1 MDDADG
7 LDGVGGVLAE
17 LVVEG
22 GEVGAVAPVA
32 LHHVHVEV
40 EALLLVDPQQAELPD
55 QERHDLVPRRQRVRQ
70 RALPRPRPCKQAIN
84 QSSGALIDKRCKWLT
99 YDPTYRLK

>member
-1 MDDADG
+1 EDFADGGKVVGDSSGGLVVDDADG

-40 EALLLVDPQQAELPD
+40 EALLLVDQPPAELAAQD
-55 QERHDLVPRRQRVRQ
+55 
-70 RALPRPRPCKQAIN
+70 
-84 QSSGALIDKRCKWLT
+84 
-99 YDPTYRLK
+99 